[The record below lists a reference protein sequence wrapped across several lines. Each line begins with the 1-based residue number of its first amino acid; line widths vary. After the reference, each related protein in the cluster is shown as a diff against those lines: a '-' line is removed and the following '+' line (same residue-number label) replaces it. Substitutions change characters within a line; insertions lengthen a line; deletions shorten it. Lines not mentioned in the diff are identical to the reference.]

1 MLNDVLLNTFSKF
14 LRQQYGSSLI
24 IKGKPG
30 AGKTTFALELLDSL
44 RATSPSYY
52 ITTRFSND
60 PLAERFPWLSEVS
73 AGTKSRNRNA
83 ETLSDAFR
91 ENLER
96 LERMIEE
103 GKVSRNLG
111 NVGSQGIVLNIEEI
125 LPELESLYSF
135 VNQNVNAK
143 PVVVVDSVEA
153 LAEKYDLDP
162 EILFQVIQ
170 KDLVEKSGANIL
182 MVMEQNREIALDY
195 YSDGVVKMGYE
206 YFNNFVIRTVTIE
219 KLRGVSIG
227 SSPIYLYS
235 LDAGHFQSFKRE
247 PIIYPNVRLRKFAK
261 AEDRQFEVSLG
272 TPDFSKLFPAGSDKL
287 PLGSV
292 VMIHRQT
299 QSNIVDQ
306 YVNLF
311 KNNVIKYGITNGRGI
326 LDVTSSNY
334 ESSRILVSTMDPDFL
349 KHYITAEK
357 TEKSSPFV
365 INIGG
370 KNMIE
375 DFPREVIDYYMTN
388 SKKPFVYVFSTDFL
402 KFTYGDAFTGDF
414 STIINAIRPT
424 GIVIII
430 ADEEEYRKLYHYSS
444 LTIHANDING
454 YVTLNSDSA
463 NMYIGSITYDEE
475 KWPGMRLSF
484 MA

>member
-1 MLNDVLLNTFSKF
+1 MLNDVLLETFSKF

-44 RATSPSYY
+44 RKTSPSYY

-60 PLAERFPWLSEVS
+60 PLAERFPWLGEVS
-73 AGTKSRNRNA
+73 AGSKSRNRNVD
-83 ETLSDAFR
+83 TLSDAFR

-135 VNQNVNAK
+135 VSQNVNSK
-143 PVVVVDSVEA
+143 PVVVVDSIEA

-182 MVMEQNREIALDY
+182 MIMEQDREIALDY
-195 YSDGVVKMGYE
+195 YADGVVRMGYD
-206 YFNNFVIRTVTIE
+206 YFNNFIIRTVTIE

-235 LDAGHFQSFKRE
+235 LDSGHFQSFKRE
-247 PIIYPNVRLRKFAK
+247 QIVYPAQRMKKIVK

-272 TPDFSKLFPAGSDKL
+272 MPEFAKLYPNATDKL

-299 QSNIVDQ
+299 QSNVVDQ

-311 KNNVIKYGITNGRGI
+311 KNNVIKHSITNGRGI

-334 ESSRILVSTMDPDFL
+334 ESSRILVGTMDPDFL

-357 TEKSSPFV
+357 AEKSSPFV

-388 SKKPFVYVFSTDFL
+388 SKKPYVYVFSTDFL
-402 KFTYGDAFTGDF
+402 KFIYGDSFAGDF
-414 STIINAIRPT
+414 ATIINAIRPT
-424 GIVIII
+424 GIVVIV

-444 LTIHANDING
+444 FTVHINDING
-454 YVTLNSDSA
+454 YVTFNSDSA
-463 NMYIGSITYDEE
+463 NMYIGSVTYDEE
-475 KWPGMRLSF
+475 KWPGIRLSF
-484 MA
+484 VA